1 MKIVLFDVI
10 GQKSGMDYY
19 DTAFYS
25 QLRSNGFDAEIH
37 SNYSIG
43 KGKPFITNIYEGN
56 KVKKIFNLLKLL
68 PVFIKDVCRNRK
80 SAYVYMAFGEW
91 VDMVLICLLL
101 VFHPKPILDVHEF
114 VSLDKEGNRKYTK
127 VFEMLYK
134 HIYALIYHSERS
146 ERYLDRI
153 SFGGKRLY
161 VPHFK
166 YEFPKS
172 YNTLELNGSVIN
184 SISSHHINILFF
196 GHMRKSKGINFVF
209 DSIKKTEADVLKRL
223 HFIFAGNDA
232 HLIVKKRIGEIKE
245 LVSCSTILRFIEDEE
260 LNYLF
265 DNTDIVL
272 LPYEEVSQS
281 GILEA
286 AVYFRKKMILTD
298 IPYFKSFSQQYPSF
312 SYIVEKGNITALST
326 VYKEICYNGIKAY
339 MQQDIEQFYETNS
352 FKVFFQQLRHIL

>member
-10 GQKSGMDYY
+10 GQKSGMAYY

-25 QLRSNGFDAEIH
+25 QLLSNGFDAEIH
-37 SNYSIG
+37 SNYSVG
-43 KGKPFITNIYEGN
+43 TDTPFIRNIYEGG
-56 KVKKIFNLLKLL
+56 KVKKVFNLLKLL
-68 PVFIKDVCRNRK
+68 PVFVKDVCRNRK
-80 SAYVYMAFGEW
+80 SAYVYMTFGER
-91 VDMVLICLLL
+91 VDIVLICLLL
-101 VFHPKPILDVHEF
+101 IFHPKPILDVHEF
-114 VSLDKEGNRKYTK
+114 VSLDKDGSKIYTK
-127 VFEMLYK
+127 IFEILYK

-153 SFGGKRLY
+153 RFGGKRLY

-172 YNTLELNGSVIN
+172 YNILALNESVIN
-184 SISSHHINILFF
+184 SISSNRINILFF
-196 GHMRKSKGINFVF
+196 GHMRKSKGINIVF
-209 DSIKKTEADVLKRL
+209 DSIKKAEADVLKRL
-223 HFIFAGNDA
+223 HFIFAGSDA
-232 HLIVKKRIGEIKE
+232 HLIVQNRIGEIKRF
-245 LVSCSTILRFIEDEE
+245 VSCSTILRFIENEE

-312 SYIVEKGNITALST
+312 SYMVEKGNATALAA
-326 VYKEICYNGIKAY
+326 VYKEICYNGTKAY
-339 MQQDIEQFYETNS
+339 TQQDIENFYKTNG
-352 FKVFFQQLRHIL
+352 FKVFFQQLRLIV